1 MPLTQKHRPPHL
13 DTTAS
18 HSLAIARI
26 VSPVASLLMSEDMR
40 NTFRI
45 SQSIRQQQTD
55 LIAAAQERLASEKN
69 GDENEKE
76 RNENVKENN
85 ENVKENNEKYDEKYE
100 IDENPEE
107 DDANASTHIESGNGI
122 SDGNNRSADSTTLA
136 SSAASGASHSATSA
150 TSQSSPGLRSS
161 APTNES
167 PDKSS
172 DKSASPSGASSGHT
186 PGPRM
191 LDRENSEFDR
201 MSAALSLKKLKRD
214 RAPTPLRIPGHARGV
229 LPAINSAPIRTY
241 YSGIPSY
248 TGYSIPVGY
257 PGRNHSGHAGV
268 GGPVGNLGGTTP
280 LSLATAGYF
289 QPRRMPI
296 RQFVQPGPYPV
307 QVVQTPLRRNIPSVY
322 ERKTARPRGKDRRKP
337 VQDVFLGDVKRE
349 APMTSQPPSAQKE
362 YFDNHEDDR
371 TDATDEEMRE
381 MESKRL
387 ANALVEGTISFDEQA
402 AFNFKI
408 FGERDHDA
416 KSKFMKMCE
425 TTWDQYMTRQT

>member
-13 DTTAS
+13 DTAAS
-18 HSLAIARI
+18 HTLAIARI

-55 LIAAAQERLASEKN
+55 LIAAAQERVASERNK
-69 GDENEKE
+69 GDENGKEGDEKE
-76 RNENVKENN
+76 RDDDGKEH
-85 ENVKENNEKYDEKYE
+85 DDKYE
-100 IDENPEE
+100 IDDNLDEE
-107 DDANASTHIESGNGI
+107 GGNASVHSDSGNGA
-122 SDGNNRSADSTTLA
+122 SNANSGSADSATFA
-136 SSAASGASHSATSA
+136 SSAASGASGVSHSATSA
-150 TSQSSPGLRSS
+150 TSQSSPGSRSS

-167 PDKSS
+167 SSKS
-172 DKSASPSGASSGHT
+172 DNSASPSGASPGQG

-191 LDRENSEFDR
+191 LDRENFEFDR

-214 RAPTPLRIPGHARGV
+214 RAPAPLRIPGHAGGV
-229 LPAINSAPIRTY
+229 SPAINSAPMRTY

-248 TGYSIPVGY
+248 TGYSVPIGFL
-257 PGRNHSGHAGV
+257 GRNHGGHGPIGNFGV
-268 GGPVGNLGGTTP
+268 ASSLNLA
-280 LSLATAGYF
+280 SAGYF
-289 QPRRMPI
+289 QPRRMPV
-296 RQFVQPGPYPV
+296 RQFVQPGPYPML
-307 QVVQTPLRRNIPSVY
+307 VVQTPLRRNIPSAY
-322 ERKTARPRGKDRRKP
+322 ERKPIRPRGKDRRKP

-349 APMTSQPPSAQKE
+349 APMTSQPPSAQQE

-387 ANALVEGTISFDEQA
+387 ANALVEGTISFDEQS